1 MKSPGRRDQV
11 ATPVGRLRQFESV
24 WRSLR
29 ASPDIVSMVRHGH
42 RIEFLGRGPKL
53 SKPDSK
59 MATELSPSKMK
70 VIKEEVAKLVEKKA
84 MRKLTLEEAHQ
95 TRGFYSRLFCVE
107 KSDGSW
113 RPVINLKPMNKYVL
127 KKGSWMETTK
137 DVRQSIRPGMWA
149 ATIDLKDAYYHIG
162 ELIKENM

>member
-11 ATPVGRLRQFESV
+11 ATPGGRLRQFESV

-53 SKPDSK
+53 SKPDRK

-84 MRKLTLEEAHQ
+84 MRKLT
-95 TRGFYSRLFCVE
+95 
-107 KSDGSW
+107 
-113 RPVINLKPMNKYVL
+113 
-127 KKGSWMETTK
+127 
-137 DVRQSIRPGMWA
+137 
-149 ATIDLKDAYYHIG
+149 
-162 ELIKENM
+162 

>member
-1 MKSPGRRDQV
+1 M
-11 ATPVGRLRQFESV
+11 
-24 WRSLR
+24 
-29 ASPDIVSMVRHGH
+29 
-42 RIEFLGRGPKL
+42 
-53 SKPDSK
+53 
-59 MATELSPSKMK
+59 
-70 VIKEEVAKLVEKKA
+70 
-84 MRKLTLEEAHQ
+84 
-95 TRGFYSRLFCVE
+95 E

-127 KKGSWMETTK
+127 KKGFRMETTK